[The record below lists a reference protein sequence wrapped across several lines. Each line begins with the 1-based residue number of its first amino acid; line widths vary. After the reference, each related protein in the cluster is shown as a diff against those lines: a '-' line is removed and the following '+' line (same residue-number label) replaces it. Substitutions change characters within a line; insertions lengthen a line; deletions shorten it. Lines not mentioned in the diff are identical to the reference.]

1 MSVQGYSWYS
11 FVMYTRAHTNRPCI
25 IDYNNLFILYI
36 NVFVHLLMHIIKA
49 KNNFVPKVSQRFCE
63 VPNLD
68 TILAQLDKE
77 VGICMYLL
85 CRRPRLKYIEIIEQI
100 LESNVSNVFSFRPG
114 FCFFSSRTWVKLS
127 LDTNTRRT
135 RPTRPVRFP
144 RAQSSLERQWSTQ
157 RVYGEIR
164 IKMIKYRVSDSLATY
179 LRCLPIGVEIAECL
193 HAFALICRPKWQ
205 DQKKN
210 PRKPYYDHYDPH
222 FSEEQPEQSSCWMLL
237 AKTPCMSSAKKNN
250 HCQSR
255 FKLFLIC
262 QFLWKLANGPCTF
275 WLF

>member
-114 FCFFSSRTWVKLS
+114 FCFFLPGREWSWASI
-127 LDTNTRRT
+127 RT
-135 RPTRPVRFP
+135 RDARDRRDLCAFLEHKVHSRGSGVR
-144 RAQSSLERQWSTQ
+144 RESMERS
-157 RVYGEIR
+157 G
-164 IKMIKYRVSDSLATY
+164 
-179 LRCLPIGVEIAECL
+179 
-193 HAFALICRPKWQ
+193 
-205 DQKKN
+205 
-210 PRKPYYDHYDPH
+210 
-222 FSEEQPEQSSCWMLL
+222 
-237 AKTPCMSSAKKNN
+237 
-250 HCQSR
+250 
-255 FKLFLIC
+255 
-262 QFLWKLANGPCTF
+262 
-275 WLF
+275 